1 MQRSYEASL
10 VPGLQDSRARIADM
24 DAAGVAAAVIFHG
37 GLNGQ
42 SIPFST
48 TGLIAWG
55 DTRYN
60 HLEPAGVR
68 IYNRWLA
75 DFVSEAPDRHI
86 GIAHIPISD
95 PEACV
100 REVEWA
106 AESGPEGHQPA
117 GAARRL
123 PDAQRPGVGAALG
136 GVRGDRAVAQHPR
149 RRRRALPVRGRRAP
163 RRCT

>member
-1 MQRSYEASL
+1 
-10 VPGLQDSRARIADM
+10 M
-24 DAAGVAAAVIFHG
+24 DRAGVAASVVYHG

-55 DTRYN
+55 DSRYN
-60 HLEPAGVR
+60 HLEPVGVR

-75 DFVSEAPDRHI
+75 DFVSEAPHRHA
-86 GIAHIPISD
+86 GIAHLPISD

-106 AESGPEGHQPA
+106 AAAGLKGVNLA
-117 GAARRL
+117 GAPRRL
-123 PDAQRPGVGAALG
+123 PDAQRPGVGAA
-136 GVRGDRAVAQHPR
+136 AA
-149 RRRRALPVRGRRAP
+149 RRAKTPGCRSTPTAAAASTTRTRATAR